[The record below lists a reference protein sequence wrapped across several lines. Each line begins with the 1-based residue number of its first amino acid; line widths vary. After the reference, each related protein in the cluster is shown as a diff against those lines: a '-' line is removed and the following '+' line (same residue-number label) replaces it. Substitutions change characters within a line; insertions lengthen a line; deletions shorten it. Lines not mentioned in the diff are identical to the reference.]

1 MIRLV
6 PAIHVVAGFT
16 KSECNNEDSYFSGK
30 IGNSHGL
37 RLGALTSLKYQVCC
51 SCFVYYIIFC

>member
-6 PAIHVVAGFT
+6 PAIHVVVGFT
-16 KSECNNEDSYFSGK
+16 QCECNSEDSYFSGK

-37 RLGALTSLKYQVCC
+37 RLGTLWMTSSLKYQMCC
-51 SCFVYYIIFC
+51 SVLFIT